1 MRFAGPFFGLRA
13 SQLIHDRRSARWSA
27 VRRPHE
33 RGAADGD
40 APMAIA
46 SPARSSRQHGPP
58 ARWPRPEPPAWSR
71 RPWPLQEKSRK
82 TCRGSGVQLLTQCP
96 RSIQIGAC
104 LLLMRDVSGQ
114 TPEERALRRWLARNI
129 HLHIKFIHLSRH
141 FGIEPRSRPDRG
153 RVRHGGLWPCAIW
166 KPQARMAIQ
175 QLRLR

>member
-1 MRFAGPFFGLRA
+1 VPRSLLMIDDPQDGQPSVGLTNEALPTVTRRRRSPVLLGIRDSTDHPCA
-13 SQLIHDRRSARWSA
+13 RRRLDRR
-27 VRRPHE
+27 PGPGD
-33 RGAADGD
+33 RG
-40 APMAIA
+40 
-46 SPARSSRQHGPP
+46 HCK
-58 ARWPRPEPPAWSR
+58 
-71 RPWPLQEKSRK
+71 KSRAK
-82 TCRGSGVQLLTQCP
+82 HAGNLASQLLTQCP

-129 HLHIKFIHLSRH
+129 HRRTKFIHLSRH